1 MIRLKDLELTIILL
15 ICNLEPNQKP
25 LSPSYDH
32 LQLANVSFQLEIKT
46 FFRLVILPLKG
57 AFGQADLILSLNGRC
72 HHRSRVSWSETAG
85 KSQHKLIKNGICQLS
100 IYVGVPFHGNQLKA
114 WWLTALPN
122 SQASAPTVY
131 HSSDEHDS
139 SELYWEL
146 TFSHYLATAK
156 VFFWIRL
163 AFIWQTI
170 RSDFCICIILTES
183 TTLKTS
189 FFSSPAASPPPA
201 LRSHRPENKKNYQ
214 NLLWFYI
221 FHLRTALL
229 LGLLPGHVLLL
240 PVLRVKPRVRTI
252 RLRFPN
258 FPESHIFHIWYLV
271 RCQNES
277 TSCLSVVEVEK
288 MFLEEE

>member
-1 MIRLKDLELTIILL
+1 MIRLKDLELTIMLL

-25 LSPSYDH
+25 LSLSLNH

-131 HSSDEHDS
+131 HSSNEHDS

-146 TFSHYLATAK
+146 TFSHLIGHSKGFLLDQTCIYLANNK
-156 VFFWIRL
+156 IF
-163 AFIWQTI
+163 AF
-170 RSDFCICIILTES
+170 
-183 TTLKTS
+183 
-189 FFSSPAASPPPA
+189 
-201 LRSHRPENKKNYQ
+201 
-214 NLLWFYI
+214 
-221 FHLRTALL
+221 
-229 LGLLPGHVLLL
+229 V
-240 PVLRVKPRVRTI
+240 
-252 RLRFPN
+252 
-258 FPESHIFHIWYLV
+258 
-271 RCQNES
+271 
-277 TSCLSVVEVEK
+277 
-288 MFLEEE
+288 